1 MSLLSG
7 GPGVPAPHLCFSVRD
22 IMGRGEPRDKDFST
36 FQNTSFQEEITLLS
50 MGSSYFYSLC
60 SQPLALSL
68 ITFFVSVS
76 SFSYSFSHG

>member
-1 MSLLSG
+1 
-7 GPGVPAPHLCFSVRD
+7 
-22 IMGRGEPRDKDFST
+22 MGRGEPRDKDFST

-68 ITFFVSVS
+68 ITFSFVSVS
-76 SFSYSFSHG
+76 PRFLPTHFPMGKVSLLSLTFYFFL